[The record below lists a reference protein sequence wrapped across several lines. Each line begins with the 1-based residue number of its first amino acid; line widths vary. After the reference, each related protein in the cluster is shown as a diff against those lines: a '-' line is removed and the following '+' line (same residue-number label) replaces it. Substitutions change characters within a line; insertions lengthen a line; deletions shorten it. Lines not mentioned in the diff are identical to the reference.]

1 MEDEQNHLSP
11 PVLSEPIARLKMS
24 LENTIDIL
32 QVILDDVNK
41 GLYDRKKA
49 EQDYEN
55 LMFSDG
61 VDFMSCILD
70 VVESE

>member
-1 MEDEQNHLSP
+1 MEDEQHRLSP
-11 PVLSEPIARLKMS
+11 PVLSEPVARLKVS
-24 LENTIDIL
+24 LENTIHIL
-32 QVILDDVNK
+32 QGILNDVNR
-41 GLYDRKKA
+41 GLYNTAKA

-70 VVESE
+70 VVEAE

>member
-1 MEDEQNHLSP
+1 MEDEQHRLSP
-11 PVLSEPIARLKMS
+11 PVLSEPVARLKMS

-32 QVILDDVNK
+32 QAILDDVNK

-70 VVESE
+70 VVEAE